1 MTQAASR
8 AARVLPGFGPA
19 LGFTIAWLSL
29 IVLLPLAA
37 LAIRPWQLGVAGVLD
52 LLAQPR
58 TLAALRLS
66 FAAACLAALANI
78 PLGVLL
84 AWVLVRY
91 RFPGRRLVDGLVD
104 LPFALPTAVAGI
116 ALTAIYAPTGWLGQG
131 FAAIGIQTAYSQLGV
146 GIALLFIGLPF
157 VVRTLEPVLR
167 DLSPEIEEAAA
178 TLGARRWQT
187 FLRVVLP
194 PLLPAILTGFSLAL
208 GRGVGEYGSVI
219 FIAGN
224 IPGLTEIAPLL
235 IIVQLE
241 QYNYAG
247 AAAIGLAMLVLSF
260 AIIVAGGLLQRA
272 LARGARA

>member
-1 MTQAASR
+1 MRLT
-8 AARVLPGFGPA
+8 ARHVLPGFAPT
-19 LGFTIAWLSL
+19 LGFTLVYLSV

-37 LAIRPWQLGVAGVLD
+37 LAIRPWELGIDGVLQ
-52 LLAQPR
+52 LLSQPR
-58 TLAALRLS
+58 VLAALQLS
-66 FAAACLAALANI
+66 FGAAALAALANV
-78 PLGVLL
+78 PFGVLV

-91 RFPGRRLVDGLVD
+91 DFPGRRLVDGLVD

-116 ALTAIYAPTGWLGQG
+116 ALTAVYAPTGWLGQW
-131 FAAIGIQTAYSQLGV
+131 FDAIGIQTAYSQLGI

-167 DLSPEIEEAAA
+167 DLEPEIEEAAA

-187 FLRVVLP
+187 IARVVLP
-194 PLLPAILTGFSLAL
+194 PLLPAVLTGFSLAL

-247 AAAIGLAMLVLSF
+247 AAAIGLAMLTLSF
-260 AIIVAGGLLQRA
+260 LIILSGALLQRA
-272 LARGARA
+272 VAPASRA